1 MVNPSDPG
9 DLLFGN
15 NFKAFVISSR
25 VKISSHITLSVF
37 GNCGLVFLLR
47 KVDVS

>member
-9 DLLFGN
+9 DLLSGN
-15 NFKAFVISSR
+15 NFMAFLISSR

-37 GNCGLVFLLR
+37 GNCDMVFLLT